1 MRNVKRNRI
10 AAAGVVAAASL
21 LLASCMNGGDAGP
34 AEETAPPSPTAAADD
49 TVTSSPET
57 TSSGKPSPTTSST
70 SSSETESET
79 AAAGTG
85 DIDEVQIVIETT
97 REVSPGVL
105 QYSNYG
111 EASGKIVW
119 QALSGGAFYSGERCA
134 AVVTLTDP
142 QGTVLLTDRKNTCD
156 GKTSFDLR
164 PSKNPTGEYTI
175 NVSIAPWDDPDN
187 AVEGSSTFEMIA
199 YGS

>member
-10 AAAGVVAAASL
+10 AAAGAVAAASL

-34 AEETAPPSPTAAADD
+34 VEETAPPSPTAAAED

-57 TSSGKPSPTTSST
+57 TSSNKPSTTSST

-79 AAAGTG
+79 ESAGTG